1 MCLATGMTTPI
12 PPAVQQVLDVYETN
26 LPLVK
31 FGDLEATVLSKA
43 AEEVVL
49 AAAALE
55 RAEAALETARAAL
68 QEKQESLFQKAQRA
82 LAYARVYAEGD
93 TGLAA
98 RVEEISLLRSPRRT
112 PKVEGGPS
120 APAVQ
125 APPRRGRPRKSEPTA
140 GVLDL
145 SIAEGAPS

>member
-1 MCLATGMTTPI
+1 MTSPI
-12 PPAVQQVLDVYETN
+12 PPAVQQVLDVYETH

-43 AEEVVL
+43 AEEVVT
-49 AAAALE
+49 AASALE

-93 TGLAA
+93 PELAA
-98 RVEEISLLRSPRRT
+98 RVEEISLLRSSRRT
-112 PKVEGGPS
+112 PKVDGIEGVS
-120 APAVQ
+120 AAPA
-125 APPRRGRPRKSEPTA
+125 AETPLRRGRPRKSDPTA

-145 SIAEGAPS
+145 SIAQGTPS

>member
-1 MCLATGMTTPI
+1 MMTPI

-43 AEEVVL
+43 AEEVMF
-49 AAAALE
+49 AATALE
-55 RAEAALETARAAL
+55 QAEAALETARAAL

-93 TGLAA
+93 PDLAA
-98 RVEEISLLRSPRRT
+98 RVEEISLLRSSRRT
-112 PKVEGGPS
+112 PKVDAVEGGPP

-125 APPRRGRPRKSEPTA
+125 VPPRRGRPRKSDPTA

>member
-1 MCLATGMTTPI
+1 MMMPI

-43 AEEVVL
+43 AEEVAL
-49 AAAALE
+49 AATALE
-55 RAEAALETARAAL
+55 RAGQRPKRRAPRCRRNR
-68 QEKQESLFQKAQRA
+68 KACFKRRSEHWPTRA
-82 LAYARVYAEGD
+82 S
-93 TGLAA
+93 T
-98 RVEEISLLRSPRRT
+98 PRAI
-112 PKVEGGPS
+112 PNS
-120 APAVQ
+120 
-125 APPRRGRPRKSEPTA
+125 RRGRPRKSDPTA